1 MSETIKN
8 KENKPKRSSLKSSQH
23 LNPNDILAYSKKRN
37 SVSWKIGSNLN
48 FPQVMAKF
56 DIENKKIDSEKDKK
70 FKEARRKSI
79 KNEFSLAKELL
90 KNDKEILEIENEEGD
105 EIKENTNKNVHIKDD
120 SDSDNEKDN

>member
-1 MSETIKN
+1 MSETIHN

-37 SVSWKIGSNLN
+37 SVSWKIGSNLK
-48 FPQVMAKF
+48 FPEVMTKF
-56 DIENKKIDSEKDKK
+56 DIENKKNDNEKDKK
-70 FKEARRKSI
+70 FEEARRKSI

-90 KNDKEILEIENEEGD
+90 KNNKEILEIENEEGD
-105 EIKENTNKNVHIKDD
+105 DIKENTNKNVHIKDD

>member
-1 MSETIKN
+1 MT
-8 KENKPKRSSLKSSQH
+8 
-23 LNPNDILAYSKKRN
+23 
-37 SVSWKIGSNLN
+37 
-48 FPQVMAKF
+48 KF
-56 DIENKKIDSEKDKK
+56 DIENKKNDNEKDKK
-70 FKEARRKSI
+70 FEEARRKSI

>member
-56 DIENKKIDSEKDKK
+56 DIDNNKKENEHDKK

-90 KNDKEILEIENEEGD
+90 KNNKEILEIQNEEND
-105 EIKENTNKNVHIKDD
+105 DIKENTHRNEHIEDD
-120 SDSDNEKDN
+120 SDSDDDK